1 MSGRLILLARLA
13 RPHFLL
19 AGLGLYGLGAA
30 YAVARGAPFEPTPVI
45 LGLLVVLCAQASL
58 SYSNDYFDSEADRFT
73 EPGLFSGGSGVLVRH
88 PELRPQA
95 IRIAASLTAASLVLG
110 IVTWVTYRYSA
121 AILALLAAGN
131 LLAWFYAAPPLRL
144 AYRGLGELA
153 TAFTAGVLL
162 PAMGVLVVR
171 GSLLPGDLIWVPPL
185 LAYGLCFILA
195 VEIPDVE
202 ADRRATKRTL
212 PARAGRGPAFLAIA
226 ACALIATAWFSW
238 QPRAFAPLDSR
249 VLGGASL
256 IPLAAAALAALRR
269 PEARGPA
276 TRLANYIV
284 VAVAVFFT
292 LVDAYLVSLAGR

>member
-1 MSGRLILLARLA
+1 MSRRLILLARLA

-19 AGLGLYGLGAA
+19 AGVGLYGLGAG

-45 LGLLVVLCAQASL
+45 LGFLVVLCAQASL
-58 SYSNDYFDSEADRFT
+58 SYSNDYFDAEADRFT

-88 PELRPQA
+88 PELRPTA

-162 PAMGVLVVR
+162 PAMGVLVTR
-171 GSLLPGDLIWVPPL
+171 QSLLSSDLIWVPPL
-185 LAYGLCFILA
+185 LAYGFCFILA

-202 ADRRATKRTL
+202 ADRRASKRTL
-212 PARAGRGPAFLAIA
+212 VARAGRGPAFLVIA
-226 ACALIATAWFSW
+226 GYCLAATAWFFSLP
-238 QPRAFAPLDSR
+238 QAFSPVDSR
-249 VLGGASL
+249 ILGGVSL
-256 IPLAAAALAALRR
+256 LPLAASAVGALRR
-269 PEARGPA
+269 PEPRGPA
-276 TRLANYIV
+276 TRLANSIIF
-284 VAVAVFFT
+284 ALAVFFALT
-292 LVDAYLVSLAGR
+292 DAYLVILAAR